1 MGQTG
6 IVIRISSSDCDS
18 LLCENEEKKQ
28 PLIQVDPSALTFCSL
43 TVVLTVS
50 LCLFQ
55 NRRWSSAQAREF
67 LHLHSTLALITLQAD
82 LTPQQTHGETRSRFS
97 SIYWFHSFYVQTF
110 IASLAPC
117 AAPGG
122 FKLQMSG
129 VPSSALLPLH
139 PDILASL
146 FTPDGQ
152 PYLQEV
158 TPVVFA
164 LLYNQLLGLSSSTL
178 RSCLC
183 DAPAGDVR
191 HA

>member
-1 MGQTG
+1 MSV
-6 IVIRISSSDCDS
+6 VIETRCLSPDARLPVGSEQAEQPGKSVPS
-18 LLCENEEKKQ
+18 LTTCNITK
-28 PLIQVDPSALTFCSL
+28 LIQVDPAALTL

-82 LTPQQTHGETRSRFS
+82 LTPHQTHGETRSRFP
-97 SIYWFHSFYVQTF
+97 SIEWFYSFFVQTL
-110 IASLAPC
+110 ITSRAPC

-158 TPVVFA
+158 TPIVFA
-164 LLYNQLLGLSSSTL
+164 LI
-178 RSCLC
+178 
-183 DAPAGDVR
+183 
-191 HA
+191 